1 VPTKPSYQADL
12 LANGLA
18 FLSAVTFKRVGG
30 VVVVV
35 VSVEGN
41 NSVEVRG
48 PEINRPE
55 VVALVF

>member
-1 VPTKPSYQADL
+1 L

-18 FLSAVTFKRVGG
+18 FLSAVTFKRVVG